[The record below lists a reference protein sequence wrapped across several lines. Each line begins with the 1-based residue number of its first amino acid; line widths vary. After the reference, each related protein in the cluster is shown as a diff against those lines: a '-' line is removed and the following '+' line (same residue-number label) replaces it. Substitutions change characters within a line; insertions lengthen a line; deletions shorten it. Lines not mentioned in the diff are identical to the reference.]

1 MSDSLQFYTVLC
13 QPSDRERIKSHT
25 AGTRAEWGRL
35 CESVGLGPV
44 WTMYLRAELEVRW
57 AGRGL
62 DEEGGC

>member
-44 WTMYLRAELEVRW
+44 WTMYLRAELK
-57 AGRGL
+57 
-62 DEEGGC
+62 